1 MAKFMVNYTFHGRAS
16 RTIEAETM
24 EEAEATVDAEV
35 NRDDFD
41 IDADSID
48 DVNFDI
54 QEMHPVTRD
63 GKEIWTTYVKT
74 SDQRGH
80 QSALSSSPLFASGVG
95 SS

>member
-1 MAKFMVNYTFHGRAS
+1 MAKFMVEYTFHGRAS

-24 EEAEATVDAEV
+24 EDAEATVDAEV

-54 QEMHPVTRD
+54 QEMHPVTRN
-63 GKEIWTTYVKT
+63 GRELWTTYVMKG
-74 SDQRGH
+74 DVRGH
-80 QSALSSSPLFASGVG
+80 QSALASSPLFAAA
-95 SS
+95 

>member
-1 MAKFMVNYTFHGRAS
+1 MAKFMVEYTFRGRAS

-24 EEAEATVDAEV
+24 EDAETEVDAEV

-54 QEMHPVTRD
+54 QEMHPVTRI
-63 GKEIWTTYVKT
+63 GRELWTTYVMKG
-74 SDQRGH
+74 DVRGH
-80 QSALSSSPLFASGVG
+80 QSALASSPLFASGVG
-95 SS
+95 S